1 MFQVMLLALLPQ
13 APAPLVRDN
22 TVPGLDAR
30 VLAGKWVMTW
40 GSVECPTILSPN
52 GTYKCRYSSLDYAG
66 TWASRG
72 RYDIIIAEAPA
83 LDAAAG
89 PGAFS
94 SWVLRVKKDK
104 KGRFDRDNFG
114 GEVLDDEGR
123 PFLTFSL
130 RRVK

>member
-1 MFQVMLLALLPQ
+1 LALLPQ

-40 GSVECPTILSPN
+40 GSRECPTTFSPD
-52 GTYKCRYSSLDYAG
+52 GTYKTRWWTIDFAG
-66 TWASRG
+66 TWAVRG
-72 RYDIIIAEAPA
+72 RYDILITEAPVM
-83 LDAAAG
+83 DVPAG
-89 PGAFS
+89 PGAVS
-94 SWVLRVKKDK
+94 AWTLRVKKDK

-114 GEVLDDEGR
+114 GEVVDDEGR
-123 PFLTFSL
+123 KFLTFSL